1 MAMNPMQRRARNSFL
16 IGFLVALIIM
26 SLIVLG
32 LVYKIKSINEAKELL
47 EQKQI
52 KVYVAATDLESGAVV
67 KLDEDFTMS
76 TVQTTVPKDEIIS
89 EEDFQFTNSNGDI
102 VVKYNDDGSE
112 KEKEVVM
119 KVNVP
124 AGTIVT
130 KDMIVESGE
139 ETTASQRILE
149 YNMISL
155 PSRLK
160 NGEYVDVRMTIPNGQ
175 DYIILSKKRVLGC
188 DTTTI
193 WLQLDELEIDLL
205 NSAIVDSY
213 TYTGSKIYAA
223 PYVEAG
229 MQENSTVTYT
239 VRREVLALINSN
251 PNIIDEAKA
260 NYNNKYDSVSR
271 VDNFEQ
277 VLSLMPSEDKQTL
290 VNTGIGDELEA
301 IKSAREE
308 YVSQLEG
315 TDSVGYKNNE

>member
-130 KDMIVESGE
+130 KDMIVESG
-139 ETTASQRILE
+139 
-149 YNMISL
+149 
-155 PSRLK
+155 
-160 NGEYVDVRMTIPNGQ
+160 
-175 DYIILSKKRVLGC
+175 
-188 DTTTI
+188 
-193 WLQLDELEIDLL
+193 
-205 NSAIVDSY
+205 
-213 TYTGSKIYAA
+213 
-223 PYVEAG
+223 
-229 MQENSTVTYT
+229 
-239 VRREVLALINSN
+239 
-251 PNIIDEAKA
+251 
-260 NYNNKYDSVSR
+260 
-271 VDNFEQ
+271 
-277 VLSLMPSEDKQTL
+277 DKFTF
-290 VNTGIGDELEA
+290 
-301 IKSAREE
+301 
-308 YVSQLEG
+308 
-315 TDSVGYKNNE
+315 

>member
-193 WLQLDELEIDLL
+193 WLQLDELEI
-205 NSAIVDSY
+205 
-213 TYTGSKIYAA
+213 
-223 PYVEAG
+223 
-229 MQENSTVTYT
+229 
-239 VRREVLALINSN
+239 
-251 PNIIDEAKA
+251 
-260 NYNNKYDSVSR
+260 
-271 VDNFEQ
+271 
-277 VLSLMPSEDKQTL
+277 
-290 VNTGIGDELEA
+290 
-301 IKSAREE
+301 
-308 YVSQLEG
+308 
-315 TDSVGYKNNE
+315 